1 MDAVIGDAVKEQ
13 RFTTWLMGG
22 FAALALLLA
31 GVGIYGVI
39 AYSVSSRTQE
49 IGIRLALGA
58 DGGMVRRLVIRQGMA
73 PAMLGLAIGLS
84 AALLLSQL
92 MASVLYGISPMDPVT
107 FAIIPVILAA
117 VALLA
122 TIVPA
127 QRATK
132 VEPVRALKY
141 E

>member
-1 MDAVIGDAVKEQ
+1 
-13 RFTTWLMGG
+13 
-22 FAALALLLA
+22 
-31 GVGIYGVI
+31 
-39 AYSVSSRTQE
+39 
-49 IGIRLALGA
+49 
-58 DGGMVRRLVIRQGMA
+58 MVRRLVIRQGMA
-73 PAMLGLAIGLS
+73 PALLGLAIGLS
-84 AALLLSQL
+84 AASLLSQL

>member
-1 MDAVIGDAVKEQ
+1 
-13 RFTTWLMGG
+13 MGG

-58 DGGMVRRLVIRQGMA
+58 DSGMVRSLVIRQGMA

-84 AALLLSQL
+84 AASLLSQL
-92 MASVLYGISPMDPVT
+92 MVSVLYGISPLDPVT
-107 FAIIPVILAA
+107 FAAIPVVLTG

>member
-1 MDAVIGDAVKEQ
+1 MRRRQGATLHHLADG
-13 RFTTWLMGG
+13 R

-58 DGGMVRRLVIRQGMA
+58 DSGMVRSLVIRQGMA

-84 AALLLSQL
+84 AASLLSQL
-92 MASVLYGISPMDPVT
+92 MVSVLYGISPLDPVT
-107 FAIIPVILAA
+107 FAAIPVVLTG